1 MALVVESEEFVEEL
15 ALSVVDS
22 VLLEEL
28 ELSSVVVVEELV
40 EDCLVVV

>member
-40 EDCLVVV
+40 EDCSVVV